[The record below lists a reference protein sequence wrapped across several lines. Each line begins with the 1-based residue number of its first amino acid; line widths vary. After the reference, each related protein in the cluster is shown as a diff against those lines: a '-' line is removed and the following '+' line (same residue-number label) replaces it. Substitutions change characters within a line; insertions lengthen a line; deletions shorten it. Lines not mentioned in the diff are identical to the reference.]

1 MGADL
6 TKVSSSDIN
15 PDEIRLKEL
24 SPKSISKLRK
34 SFAKNPSSSKM
45 DRSKILSTLGIGH
58 REIDILFKY
67 FDLDGN
73 GEIDDYELTCA
84 LAMLIYSSVELKTE
98 FIFKLYDF
106 DGNNYLTKDEL
117 MNLVIT
123 MTLYKNKPVIRS
135 EIEEKSDEIMR
146 EADLDL
152 DRKLSQKEFQS
163 YAYKNLEI
171 IDFLKG
177 YNSLITNAYTE
188 RKQIKREYSESDEVN
203 ETDTQLDNDETN
215 NENENEDETNKEE
228 DDDDNTGGNNEFE
241 EDVVNYGDEAMD
253 PDLKAELEKDKEA
266 NKRNEEIDKIKK
278 GVEYGNGFIEEE
290 EVAGDEFGAIKPWMT
305 NVQNCVP
312 SNYKKSKLDGSLPN
326 AKLEL
331 EFVHGYR
338 CHDTRN
344 NLRYTKNGNFV
355 YHTAAVGIVYNKED
369 HSQLIFNEHFDDI
382 ASLAIHPN
390 KKICSSR

>member
-6 TKVSSSDIN
+6 TKASSSDIN
-15 PDEIRLKEL
+15 EDEIRLKEL
-24 SPKSISKLRK
+24 SPKSISKIRQ
-34 SFAKNPSSSKM
+34 SFIKHPSTSKM
-45 DRSKILSTLGIGH
+45 DRSKLISTLGIGYH
-58 REIDILFKY
+58 EADILFKY

-84 LAMLIYSSVELKTE
+84 LAMLIFSSIELKTE

-106 DGNNYLTKDEL
+106 DSNNYLTKDEL

-123 MTLYKNKPVIRS
+123 MTLYKKKPVIKS
-135 EIEEKSDEIMR
+135 DIEEKSDEIMR

-152 DRKLSQKEFQS
+152 DRKLSLREFQS
-163 YAYKNLEI
+163 YAYKNLEVI
-171 IDFLKG
+171 EFLKG
-177 YNSLITNAYTE
+177 YNSLITSAYTE

-203 ETDTQLDNDETN
+203 DTETHLDDDETNNDNENNDETN
-215 NENENEDETNKEE
+215 RDEE
-228 DDDDNTGGNNEFE
+228 DDDNGTNNEFE

-253 PDLKAELEKDKEA
+253 PDLKAELEKDNEA

-278 GVEYGNGFIEEE
+278 GVEYGNGFVEEE
-290 EVAGDEFGAIKPWMT
+290 EMAGDEFGAIKPWMT

-312 SNYKKSKLDGSLPN
+312 SNYKKSKLDGALPD

-338 CHDTRN
+338 CHETRN
-344 NLRYTKNGNFV
+344 NLHYTKNGNFI
-355 YHTAAVGIVYNKED
+355 YHTAAIGIV
-369 HSQLIFNEHFDDI
+369 
-382 ASLAIHPN
+382 
-390 KKICSSR
+390 